1 MHKAPFLPSTSVA
14 AQSSPSGVPNLSWN
28 LFSGFSSSSIETY
41 ADLLRSSYVEHHLFP
56 PDQWPPRLSECY
68 INLALIQHEAKAVDS
83 SSSLNDFEKTTLHGT
98 VDDLCFRKYSIKL
111 HEILAPTSFFEKK
124 EEVLKEEREL
134 VFKQMVRLINQPMP
148 DALRSRL
155 GIPKD
160 SGEGLPRID
169 DIIKQPKFLRE
180 PRLHK
185 RLANQ
190 PPQEEAVT
198 GHPTPGHAMKVLIAG
213 APGVGKT
220 TLTWKVS
227 QDWAKGELFKDC
239 KMVIRVSLRDLPEDP
254 TSIWQLFPVIGS
266 VELRQSVEQ
275 QLLNTNGK
283 DTVFILDGW
292 DELSLNQRKRGSLLY
307 QIVRGDILPQ
317 CTVIITSRPY
327 TSRWLQ
333 LPSMVPRHIEL
344 FGFTQEQI
352 QQCIRSE
359 FKSSPASAEQLVQLL
374 EVRTE
379 IFKMCYIPNNL
390 SIVVNIFRTSEN
402 TLPTTLTQLFKL
414 YVHSALVRYLQFQ
427 SEDPEAPLS
436 MDASTQFPPHIQEL
450 YASLCSLALQGL
462 LDNKMVF
469 QDKDLEKFNPL
480 LVQKANTL
488 GLMTAYKYFTPYGIK
503 RVFQFIHTTI
513 QEFLAAVA
521 LTQNLPDNQMALIL
535 RHINISSQFRMVL
548 IFFAGLVGLRGL
560 ESLFSVPVS
569 YKGYLNIDRLLLLVR
584 MLYEAQNPQLC
595 NTLAQSFPNG
605 SLELSRFVSLEMMIV
620 DEFDLYMLRYFLRHC
635 SLNWQVVEPHQTCL
649 LSLLEAI
656 TAAPGSSIE
665 ELHINS
671 TATDAVYSVLL
682 DGQKRALQHL
692 KAVRVNVDSVI
703 SHSAST
709 FFSSDFL
716 THLHFD
722 CSSQEALESV
732 AAAASRCPSLM
743 YLGLKTIGGDFSKR
757 LSLSVS
763 LPIPSHTSDN
773 FHLYFEKFS
782 VTDEFVSTVC
792 HSLATSSS
800 LKKLHFKDCILSEH
814 QMQQLFIPIQ
824 SNSSLLSFHISQPP
838 SSKVY
843 WNTEI
848 AGALQNMVE
857 TNASITSLQLSQCSL
872 SGTVSLNFAQALKT
886 NRSITSIDLSSNA
899 NFFSSREQE
908 RDFFIALQLNRPSQ
922 NAIEVLKLR
931 SCKLNEQI
939 CCLAEFISSDS
950 CTLKELDLS
959 FNSIREESGNT
970 LFKAVSRNKSLKLLN
985 MTNNPL
991 WLSTGESL
999 QTLFEDNCTLEQLI
1013 LCNCGLHLP
1022 ALQGLGSGI
1031 SKNTTLARLELGVYL
1046 KRTPVDGAC
1055 VILDGL
1061 RKNTG
1066 LTTLSLSG
1074 YEFCD
1079 QGTLA
1084 LASSLEENSSLVSL
1098 ILLRCSFGSAET
1110 INSVITSLYSHK
1122 TLREISVPA
1131 TNKVFNKLFSKYDHI
1146 NYLRSKKNLPYLT
1159 VTESSGTG
1167 HIQVERLLKNGATV

>member
-1 MHKAPFLPSTSVA
+1 MPGLPPTSVA
-14 AQSSPSGVPNLSWN
+14 AQCTPPKVPNL
-28 LFSGFSSSSIETY
+28 LFSVFSRSSIETY
-41 ADLLRSSYVEHHLFP
+41 ADLLRSSYIEHHLFP

-68 INLALIQHEAKAVDS
+68 INLALIQHEAKAVEP
-83 SSSLNDFEKTTLHGT
+83 SSSLSDFEKTTLHGT

-111 HEILAPTSFFEKK
+111 HEILAPTSFFERK

-160 SGEGLPRID
+160 SGEDLPRID

-198 GHPTPGHAMKVLIAG
+198 SHPIPEHATKVLIDG

-227 QDWAKGELFKDC
+227 QDWARGKLFKDC

-254 TSIWQLFPVIGS
+254 SCIWQLFPVVGS
-266 VELRQSVEQ
+266 VDLRQSVEQ
-275 QLLNTNGK
+275 QLLDTNGK
-283 DTVFILDGW
+283 DTVFIFDGW

-307 QIVRGDILPQ
+307 KIVRGDILTQ
-317 CTVIITSRPY
+317 CTAIITSRPY

-359 FKSSPASAEQLVQLL
+359 FKSSPASAEQLIQLL

-379 IFKMCYIPNNL
+379 IFKLCYIPNNL
-390 SIVVNIFRTSEN
+390 SIVVHIFSTSEN

-414 YVHSALVRYLQFQ
+414 YVHSALVRHLQFQ

-462 LDNKMVF
+462 LDSKMVF
-469 QDKDLEKFNPL
+469 QDKDLERFNPL
-480 LVQKANTL
+480 LVQQANTL

-513 QEFLAAVA
+513 QEFLAAEA
-521 LTQNLPDNQMALIL
+521 LTRQLPDNQMAMIL

-548 IFFAGLVGLRGL
+548 IFFAGLNGLKGF
-560 ESLFSVPVS
+560 ESFFSVPLS

-595 NTLAQSFPNG
+595 NTLAQSFPDG
-605 SLELSRFVSLEMMIV
+605 SLELSRFVSLEMITI

-635 SLNWQVVEPHQTCL
+635 SFNWRVVEPHQASL

-656 TAAPGSSIE
+656 TAAPESSIE

-671 TATDAVYSVLL
+671 TATDAVYNILL
-682 DGQKRALQHL
+682 DDQKPALQHL
-692 KAVRVNVDSVI
+692 KAVRVNVDSSI
-703 SHSAST
+703 SHNAST

-743 YLGLKTIGGDFSKR
+743 YLGLKTVGGDSSKR
-757 LSLSVS
+757 LSLSEP
-763 LPIPSHTSDN
+763 LPIPSHTNDN
-773 FHLYFEKFS
+773 FHLFFEKFS
-782 VTDEFVSTVC
+782 VTDGFVSTVC
-792 HSLATSSS
+792 DKLATSSS
-800 LKKLHFKDCILSEH
+800 LKKLHFKDSILNEH
-814 QMQQLFIPIQ
+814 QLQQLFIPIQ

-838 SSKVY
+838 FSKVC
-843 WNTEI
+843 WNADI
-848 AGALQNMVE
+848 AQALQNMVE
-857 TNASITSLQLSQCSL
+857 TNTSITSLQLSQCSL
-872 SGTVSLNFAQALKT
+872 SGTASLNFAEALKT

-899 NFFSSREQE
+899 DFFSCREQQKH
-908 RDFFIALQLNRPSQ
+908 FFIALQLNRPSQ
-922 NAIEVLKLR
+922 NVIEVLKLK

-959 FNSIREESGNT
+959 FNGIREESGNT
-970 LFKAVSRNKSLKLLN
+970 LFKALARNESLKLLN
-985 MTNNPL
+985 MTSNPL

-999 QTLFEDNCTLEQLI
+999 QTLLEDNCTLEQLV
-1013 LCNCGLHLP
+1013 LHNCGLHLP
-1022 ALQGLGSGI
+1022 ALQGIANGI

-1055 VILDGL
+1055 VILDGF
-1061 RKNTG
+1061 RKNIG
-1066 LTTLSLSG
+1066 LSTLSLSG

-1084 LASSLEENSSLVSL
+1084 LASALENNDSLVSL
-1098 ILLRCSFGSAET
+1098 LLLRCSFGSSET
-1110 INSVITSLYSHK
+1110 IDSVITSLYSHK

-1131 TNKVFNKLFSKYDHI
+1131 TNKVFQRLFSKCDHI
-1146 NYLRSKKNLPYLT
+1146 NYIRSKKNLPYLI
-1159 VTESSGTG
+1159 VTESSATG
-1167 HIQVERLLKNGATV
+1167 SIQVERLLKNSATVY